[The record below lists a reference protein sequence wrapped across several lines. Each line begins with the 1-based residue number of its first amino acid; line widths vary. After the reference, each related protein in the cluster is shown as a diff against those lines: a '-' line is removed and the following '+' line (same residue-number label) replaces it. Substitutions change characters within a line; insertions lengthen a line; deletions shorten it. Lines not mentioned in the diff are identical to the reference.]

1 MFLSIYYNRNNYP
14 PVKLFEAEIE
24 RFVAENF
31 IPIKRT
37 LEREI
42 KGAQDLILWTDG
54 DREGEN
60 IAAEIVDVCRNG
72 ETCLNICT

>member
-1 MFLSIYYNRNNYP
+1 M
-14 PVKLFEAEIE
+14 FEAQLEKY
-24 RFVAENF
+24 VADNF

-42 KGAQDLILWTDG
+42 KGASDLILWTDG

-60 IAAEIVDVCRNG
+60 IAAEIVDVCHNG
-72 ETCLNICT
+72 

>member
-1 MFLSIYYNRNNYP
+1 MLEPDRHNYP
-14 PVKLFEAEIE
+14 PVKLFEADIE
-24 RFVAENF
+24 KCIGDDF

-42 KGAQDLILWTDG
+42 KGATDLILWTDG

-60 IAAEIVDVCRNG
+60 IAAEIVHVCHNG
-72 ETCLNICT
+72 E